1 MHYELDPEK
10 PALVYEVMLP
20 KRMDYSSKL
29 AEVLGCF
36 FKRDQLRQLPP
47 LKAELDAM
55 PDPDERE
62 QFITRVQEA
71 ISGYSIYEV
80 DGRYGTPKGPKD
92 ERTLVIR
99 FIIHDP
105 RVKGGM
111 TDSLKALAKNIVV
124 HLISKRFAEELGTE
138 HEIWFLEFGSPTL
151 QRWVKKA
158 D

>member
-10 PALVYEVMLP
+10 PAIVYEVMLP

-29 AEVLGCF
+29 AEVLDCF
-36 FKRDQLRQLPP
+36 FHRDQLRHLPP
-47 LKAELDAM
+47 LKAQLEALGPAESED
-55 PDPDERE
+55 
-62 QFITRVQEA
+62 FLTRIQEV

-80 DGRYGTPKGPKD
+80 DGRYGTPDGLKD

-105 RVKGGM
+105 TVQGGM
-111 TDSLKALAKNIVV
+111 TDTLKQLAKTIVT

-138 HEIWFLEFGSPTL
+138 HEIWFLEYGNPRL
-151 QRWVKKA
+151 QRWVQKS

>member
-10 PALVYEVMLP
+10 PAIVYEVMLP

-29 AEVLGCF
+29 AEVLNCF
-36 FKRDQLRQLPP
+36 FNREQLRELPP
-47 LKAELDAM
+47 IKKELADIT
-55 PDPDERE
+55 DPK
-62 QFITRVQEA
+62 VQELFLDEVQEV

-80 DGRYGTPKGPKD
+80 DGRYGTAQGPRD

-105 RVKGGM
+105 GTQGGM
-111 TDSLKALAKNIVV
+111 TETVKQLAKTIVV

-138 HEIWFLEFGSPTL
+138 HEIWFLEYGNPTL
-151 QRWVKKA
+151 QRWVRK